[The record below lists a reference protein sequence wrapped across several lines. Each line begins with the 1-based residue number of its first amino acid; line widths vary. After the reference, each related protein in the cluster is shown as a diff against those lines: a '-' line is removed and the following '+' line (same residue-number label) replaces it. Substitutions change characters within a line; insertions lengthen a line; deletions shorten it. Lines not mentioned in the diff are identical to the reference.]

1 MNMSISTALYARV
14 SSHRQAEEMTIDSQ
28 VAAIKERITRDGFT
42 VEQDRCYLDEGYSG
56 STLVR
61 PALERLRDLA
71 HAGGLDR
78 LYVHAPDRLAR
89 KYVYQMLLLEEFSR
103 HSVQVVFVTGD
114 PQHQTPEGNLLLQV
128 QGMIAEYER
137 ARILERTRRGR
148 RYAARQGKV
157 SALAHA
163 PYGYRY
169 VTKRDGGGEAR
180 YDIVLEEARVVREL
194 FAWVGVEGLTLG
206 QVVRRLAEQQVP
218 SPAGNPSWD
227 RATIHGM
234 LLQPAYTGTAKFG
247 KTRLVPRIE
256 SKRAKRGDPPVPR
269 RPHVERATQPHEQ
282 EPISV
287 PALISEDLFS
297 AVTERLAENRRRQR
311 THREGGEFLLSGLL
325 VCHRCRSAYCG
336 RRSPRKSREPYVYY
350 RCLGTDKFRHGGEA
364 ICTNCS
370 VSGPPLEESVWADLC
385 ELLRQPDRLQRELER
400 RMAQP
405 SPAADADYCAATVMK
420 LKGRLAR
427 LLDAY
432 EHGCLEQSE
441 FLERTTRV
449 RERLVREE
457 ASQKRFQESQREAAD
472 LRLIVGHLETFAGQV
487 SAGLASADFATKRK
501 LLRLLIHR
509 IEIDTDEVR
518 IIYKVQSRPFVLRPD
533 RGELHHCLQF
543 RAATSWLVTR
553 NVPTAAIVP

>member
-1 MNMSISTALYARV
+1 METNISTALYARV
-14 SSHRQAEEMTIDSQ
+14 SSQQQAEELTIDSQ
-28 VAAIKERITRDGFT
+28 VAAIKERIARDGFV

-103 HSVQVVFVTGD
+103 HSVHVVFLTGD

-157 SALAHA
+157 SALGHA

-169 VTKRDGGGEAR
+169 ITKRDGGGEAR
-180 YDIVLEEARVVREL
+180 YDVVLEEARLVREL
-194 FAWVGVEGLTLG
+194 FAWVGIEGLSLG
-206 QVVRRLAEQQVP
+206 QVVQRLAQQHVP
-218 SPAGNPSWD
+218 SPTGKSRWD

-247 KTRLVPRIE
+247 KTRLLPRVE
-256 SKRAKRGDPPVPR
+256 SKRPKRGDPPVPR
-269 RPHVERATQPHEQ
+269 RHLVERPTQPHEQ

-287 PALISEDLFS
+287 PALISEELFA
-297 AVTERLAENRRRQR
+297 AVSERLAENRRR
-311 THREGGEFLLSGLL
+311 HRAQKEGGQYLLSGLL
-325 VCHRCRSAYCG
+325 VCHRCHSAYCG
-336 RRSPRKSREPYVYY
+336 RRSSRKSSPERYVFY
-350 RCLGTDKFRHGGEA
+350 RCLGTDKYRQGGEA
-364 ICTNCS
+364 ICTNHS
-370 VSGPPLEESVWADLC
+370 LQGGPLEEAIWADLC
-385 ELLRQPDRLQRELER
+385 ELLRQPDRLQREMER
-400 RMAQP
+400 RMAK
-405 SPAADADYCAATVMK
+405 PAPDAEAHCAATLSQ

-441 FLERTTRV
+441 FLERAARV
-449 RERLVREE
+449 RERLAREE
-457 ASQKRFQESQREAAD
+457 AAQKRVQESQRDTAE

-487 SAGLASADFATKRK
+487 AAGLASADFATKRK

-509 IEIDTDEVR
+509 IEVDTDEVR
-518 IIYKVQSRPFVLRPD
+518 IIYKVQPRPFVLRPD
-533 RGELHHCLQF
+533 RGDLHHCLQF
-543 RAATSWLVTR
+543 RRSLSGSLS
-553 NVPTAAIVP
+553 